1 MMKIIECVPNLSEG
15 RNEIALGII
24 KNSLNGI
31 PNCQILNF
39 EPDHDYN
46 RTVITFAG
54 NESGIL
60 EGALAISRA
69 AAQNIDMR
77 NHKGEHPRIGAID
90 VVPFIS
96 VKNTS
101 VEDCIRISEQY
112 AKIIAD
118 ELNVPVFLY
127 ESSAR
132 KAERINLSNIRK
144 GEYEGLQEKLK
155 DENWKPDFGPSEFN
169 PELGAIVTGARFFL
183 IAYNINIRNQ
193 DVKYSKE
200 ISEIIRESGTPK
212 KDREGKPIKENG
224 QIVREGGRLKNV
236 KGMGVK
242 LEKYDITQV
251 SMNLTNYNITP
262 LHIAY
267 EEVKKEAERLGVKV
281 SGSEIVG
288 LIPLE
293 ALLLAGKYYAQG
305 QNMSEDSMVDLA
317 IDKLGL
323 NDIRPFNKKEKII
336 DYLIKDFN

>member
-1 MMKIIECVPNLSEG
+1 MKIIECVPNLSDG
-15 RNEIALGII
+15 RNKIALEKI
-24 KNSLNGI
+24 KNSLKGI
-31 PNCQILNF
+31 PNCSILNF
-39 EPDHDYN
+39 EPDDDYN

-54 NESGIL
+54 DECGVL
-60 EGALAISRA
+60 EGALAMSRT
-69 AAQNIDMR
+69 AAQEIDMR
-77 NHKGEHPRIGAID
+77 YHKGEHPRIGALD
-90 VVPFIS
+90 VVPFIP

-101 VEDCIRISEQY
+101 INDCIRISEQY
-112 AKIIAD
+112 GKIIAD

-132 KAERINLSNIRK
+132 KTERINLSNIRK

-155 DENWKPDFGPSEFN
+155 DDNWKPDFGTSEFN
-169 PELGAIVTGARFFL
+169 PRLGTVVTGARFFL
-183 IAYNINIRNQ
+183 IAYNVNIKSE
-193 DVKYSKE
+193 DIKFAKE

-212 KDREGKPIKENG
+212 KDKGGKTVKQNG
-224 QIVREGGRLKNV
+224 QIVRDAGRLKNV
-236 KGMGVK
+236 KGMGIK

-288 LIPLE
+288 LVPLE
-293 ALLLAGKYYAQG
+293 TLLLAGKYYAQD
-305 QNMSEDSMVDLA
+305 QIMNEDSMVDLG
-317 IDKLGL
+317 IEKLGL

-336 DYLIKDFN
+336 DYLIKDII